1 MFAIQP
7 KLRKAIV
14 SLSLVAAAALLSS
27 CGMESSE
34 TNSDSVASVQ
44 EESVESIE
52 NTGELTEPIGTKSD
66 VNACSS
72 VKIAFEDLFA
82 MSQSGQ
88 YSADELNQQ
97 RIGAYESGLLSVESE
112 RLYYLLDFL
121 RSWNMNPVGLSVNEY
136 REMQSICESLGVSF
150 SII

>member
-150 SII
+150 